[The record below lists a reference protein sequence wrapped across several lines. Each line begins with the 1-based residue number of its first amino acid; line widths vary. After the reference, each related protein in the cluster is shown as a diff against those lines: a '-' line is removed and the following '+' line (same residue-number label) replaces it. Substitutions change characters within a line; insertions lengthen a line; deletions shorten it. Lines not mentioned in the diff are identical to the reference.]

1 MKTKARAFTLL
12 ETLTALGVFCFAVLG
27 LLFAL
32 QVTADA
38 ANNVQ
43 REKRIRIQMENR
55 LARLSIPP
63 LREYSAQQPEAGVTY
78 TETVERADVRSQG
91 PAALSGYWKVRVSA
105 AWRDGKDP
113 QTWDASHLVWSP
125 R

>member
-1 MKTKARAFTLL
+1 MRKHPRAFTLL

-63 LREYSAQQPEAGVTY
+63 LREYTAQQPEAGVTY
-78 TETVERADVRSQG
+78 TEAVERADVRTRD
-91 PAALSGYWKVRVSA
+91 PAALHGYWKVRVSA
-105 AWRDGKDP
+105 EWHEGREP

-125 R
+125 